1 MNDLRFLSDW
11 SSKTNRSLQL
21 LRSVVH
27 LPKQK
32 KCLNLLFLLLVCVCV
47 CKTLIDI
54 QTNHRDIGVG
64 RGGSEGASVASTFVG
79 RVDVHP
85 SKKHWIKLF
94 RHKNGNPI
102 CGLFGD
108 SVHTFLCFLSPCLF
122 WTSGESISYAARF
135 PSSQIVKREN

>member
-11 SSKTNRSLQL
+11 GSKTSRSLQL
-21 LRSVVH
+21 LRSVVD

-47 CKTLIDI
+47 CVCVCMHAHKTLIDI
-54 QTNHRDIGVG
+54 QTNHRDTGVG

-85 SKKHWIKLF
+85 SKKH
-94 RHKNGNPI
+94 
-102 CGLFGD
+102 
-108 SVHTFLCFLSPCLF
+108 
-122 WTSGESISYAARF
+122 
-135 PSSQIVKREN
+135 